1 MKTAVFY
8 GRYSSDRQTEQS
20 IEGQR
25 RVCQEF
31 AQSEDIRIV
40 GEYVDRATSG
50 TSTDHREQFQKMIS
64 DSKSSNWDY
73 VLVYKL
79 DRFARNRYDSAVYKR
94 ELKRNGVRVLSA
106 TERITDS
113 PEGILIEGLL
123 ESMDEYF
130 SRELSRKCKRG
141 IRETIIKGYN
151 FTRPPYG
158 YKKVDRHFVIDDT
171 AADNVRRIFRM
182 YISGATLQS
191 IADTLNAEGHRTNQ
205 GNVFQRYTISDI
217 LHNDKYTGTHYI
229 AGIDEPETCP
239 AIVSEE
245 TFNLAKSRL
254 EKFAHNARKHKNGH
268 VFALTGLIKCGECGC
283 TVVGTSV
290 QRKYFYYTCI
300 ARNCKP
306 YPHNHALN
314 VNAENVESS
323 VIQALQGYFT
333 EDRVDELAERLYKIY
348 IAQDVEKPNNKNRL
362 MEVEKQIQGAVAA
375 LIACP
380 ESEALQSRLQ
390 ELEQQKREIQS
401 VPTEQPRLTKK
412 DFANFF
418 RWLSLTLECAE
429 DRKTFFNTIV
439 HSATLYKDHVVIAI
453 NMTDENAD
461 PPARVELEKYFSDS
475 VGNKSRKPCPNCT
488 MVKPMSSKSCAICTA
503 PQRSKAISLM

>member
-1 MKTAVFY
+1 MKCAVFY

-31 AQSEDIRIV
+31 AQAEGIDII
-40 GEYVDRATSG
+40 GEYIDRATSG

-64 DSKSSNWDY
+64 DSKNCNWDY

-79 DRFARNRYDSAVYKR
+79 DRFARNRYDSAVYKQK
-94 ELKRNGVRVLSA
+94 LKRNGVKVLSA

-113 PEGILIEGLL
+113 PEGVLIEGLL

-158 YKKVDRHFVIDDT
+158 YKKIDRHFVIDNDT
-171 AADNVRRIFRM
+171 ADNVRRIFQM
-182 YISGATLQS
+182 YTSGMSLQG
-191 IADTLNAEGHRTNQ
+191 IADALNSEGHRTNK
-205 GNVFQRYTISDI
+205 GNLFRRYTISDI

-229 AGIDEPETCP
+229 TDIEEPETCP
-239 AIVSEE
+239 AIVSQE
-245 TFNLAKSRL
+245 TFEAAKVRL
-254 EKFAHNARKHKNGH
+254 EKSAHNARNNKSGH
-268 VFALTGLIKCGECGC
+268 VFALTGLITCGECGC

-300 ARNCKP
+300 ARSCLS
-306 YPHNHALN
+306 YPHDHSLN
-314 VNAENVESS
+314 INSEKVELS
-323 VIQALQGYFT
+323 VIEALREYFT
-333 EDRVDELAERLYKIY
+333 EERIDDLAERLYKIY
-348 IAQDVEKPNNKNRL
+348 TAQDMKKPNYEKRL
-362 MEVEKQIQGAVAA
+362 SEVEKQIQGAVAA

-380 ESEALQSRLQ
+380 ESEALQAKLSD
-390 ELEQQKREIQS
+390 LERQKKEILS
-401 VPTEQPRLTKK
+401 VPADQPQLSEK

-418 RWLSLTLECAE
+418 RWISLTMENAE
-429 DRKTFFNTIV
+429 DRKKFFNTVI
-439 HSATLYKDHVVIAI
+439 HSAILYKDHVVITI
-453 NMTDENAD
+453 NMTDTTAE
-461 PPARVELEKYFSDS
+461 PPTRVEIEKYFSDN
-475 VGNKSRKPCPNCT
+475 VVNE
-488 MVKPMSSKSCAICTA
+488 
-503 PQRSKAISLM
+503 SL